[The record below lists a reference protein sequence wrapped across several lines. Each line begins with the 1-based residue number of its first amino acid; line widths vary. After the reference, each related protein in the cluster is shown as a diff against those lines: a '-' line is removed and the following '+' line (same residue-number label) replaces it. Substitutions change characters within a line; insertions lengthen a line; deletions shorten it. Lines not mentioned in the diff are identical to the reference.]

1 MGIRSKIK
9 KRLPIFGRKKEVQPA
24 AATPAQQPPK
34 PPVFEDPKSERGD
47 KPVQEFLQD
56 FTKNNKIVLFMKGS
70 PTSPQCGF
78 SANAAGI
85 LSSYGIEYSH
95 FDVLSDPDVRTGVK
109 DFSQWPTL
117 PQIYIGGEF
126 MGGSDILTQ
135 MHQSGELAAALE
147 DTLKEEGTNKDLGDT
162 ESE

>member
-1 MGIRSKIK
+1 MGLRSKIK
-9 KRLPIFGRKKEVQPA
+9 KRLPIFGRRQETQPS
-24 AATPAQQPPK
+24 TPSESRPAPAP
-34 PPVFEDPKSERGD
+34 PPVFEEPKSVRGD
-47 KPVQEFLQD
+47 KPVQDFLTQ
-56 FTKNNKIVLFMKGS
+56 FTTENKVVLFMKGS

-95 FDVLSDPDVRTGVK
+95 FDVLSDPDVREGVK

-135 MHQSGELAAALE
+135 MHQSGELGTALE
-147 DTLKEEGTNKDLGDT
+147 EALKASD
-162 ESE
+162 SQ